1 VRRRIVAT
9 RGHGSGLASLTGA
22 ETEVARLV
30 SDGITNREIADRL
43 FLSPHTVNSH
53 LRHIFAKLAINSR
66 TELARI
72 VAEQGAGSPPASP
85 PRAGLGG

>member
-1 VRRRIVAT
+1 VA
-9 RGHGSGLASLTGA
+9 ALTGA
-22 ETEVARLV
+22 EAQIARLV

-66 TELARI
+66 AELARI
-72 VAEQGAGSPPASP
+72 VAEQD
-85 PRAGLGG
+85 GGPMRR

>member
-1 VRRRIVAT
+1 VRRRIVPT
-9 RGHGSGLASLTGA
+9 REGGSGLTPLTGA
-22 ETEVARLV
+22 EAQVARLV

-53 LRHIFAKLAINSR
+53 LRHIYDKLAINSR

-72 VAEQGAGSPPASP
+72 VAEQQGGGPTPGRR
-85 PRAGLGG
+85 PRRL

>member
-9 RGHGSGLASLTGA
+9 HGHGKGFSSLTGA
-22 ETEVARLV
+22 EAQIARLAA
-30 SDGITNREIADRL
+30 DGITNREIAERL

-53 LRHIFAKLAINSR
+53 LRHIFAKLDINSR

-72 VAEQGAGSPPASP
+72 VAEQE
-85 PRAGLGG
+85 GGVRTQQDAPNA